1 MNRKVLVFFILVL
14 LLSACGGEENSDAIQ
29 SPTDIPTAVTAP
41 IQLGY
46 LAENPVTRN
55 ADWTPVL
62 QEFDDVA
69 MVLVP
74 AGCFRMG
81 STDEQI
87 AAAIAECEATDSV
100 AACNDI
106 LFSLEQPAAEIC
118 FETPFWIGRYEVTN
132 AEYRECVAAGAC
144 APMVTTTYYDD
155 PHYAD
160 HPVVFVSWFQAN
172 EYAEWKGMRLPT
184 EAEWEYAAR
193 GPEGWVYP
201 WGNEFG
207 ADNVVYTGNS
217 GEQTAAVGGSPGGM
231 SWVGA
236 LDLSGNAREW
246 VSTIFRSYPYQ
257 AGDGREDYNDARSDR
272 VVRDGVF
279 NGPAIYLRAASRDAS
294 NPARPIFD
302 RGFRVARAWDNSFP
316 PTGSPT
322 TTTTTASAQLG
333 YSAANPVT
341 TNSQWTAVIQ
351 EFDGVEMVL
360 VPTGCFRMGSNAGNS
375 DEQPVKEQCFE
386 EPFWIGRYEVTNAE
400 YRECVEAG
408 ACTLPG
414 DGVLTDATIYD
425 DPNYANHPVIF
436 VDWHQANDYAEWRGG
451 RLPTEAEW
459 EYAARG
465 PDGLIYPW
473 GNEIDATRVNFC
485 DVNCRGY
492 TWRDSNY
499 DDGYAQ
505 TAPVGSYPGG
515 VSWVG
520 AYDLSGNIWE
530 WISTIYQDY
539 PYNATDG
546 RESSL
551 DAGSWRGWRGGA
563 WYSTADLVRAGYR
576 GRYVTTDRHH
586 PAGIRIGRSFSPA
599 DIATAAT
606 TSNTSTTSYSP
617 GGISANAGK
626 TT

>member
-1 MNRKVLVFFILVL
+1 MNKKVFAFFILVL

-46 LAENPVTRN
+46 SAENPVTRN

-62 QEFDDVA
+62 QEFDGVA

-81 STDEQI
+81 STDDQI
-87 AAAIAECEATDSV
+87 AAAIAECEETDSV

-118 FETPFWIGRYEVTN
+118 FET
-132 AEYRECVAAGAC
+132 
-144 APMVTTTYYDD
+144 
-155 PHYAD
+155 
-160 HPVVFVSWFQAN
+160 
-172 EYAEWKGMRLPT
+172 
-184 EAEWEYAAR
+184 
-193 GPEGWVYP
+193 
-201 WGNEFG
+201 
-207 ADNVVYTGNS
+207 
-217 GEQTAAVGGSPGGM
+217 
-231 SWVGA
+231 
-236 LDLSGNAREW
+236 
-246 VSTIFRSYPYQ
+246 
-257 AGDGREDYNDARSDR
+257 
-272 VVRDGVF
+272 
-279 NGPAIYLRAASRDAS
+279 
-294 NPARPIFD
+294 
-302 RGFRVARAWDNSFP
+302 
-316 PTGSPT
+316 
-322 TTTTTASAQLG
+322 
-333 YSAANPVT
+333 
-341 TNSQWTAVIQ
+341 
-351 EFDGVEMVL
+351 
-360 VPTGCFRMGSNAGNS
+360 
-375 DEQPVKEQCFE
+375 
-386 EPFWIGRYEVTNAE
+386 PFWIGRYEVTNAE

-606 TSNTSTTSYSP
+606 TSIPVGYSAANPVTTNAGWTPVIQEFDGVEMALVPAGCFQMGSEDGESNERPVHEQCFDEPFWIDRYEVTNERYGSVGCDPHTAGADRPHVCTSWVAVRDFCERLGGRLPTEAEWEYAARGPDSLKYPWGNEFVADNVVYLDNQPGGNQYLQPAEVGSRPGGVSWVGAYDLSGNAWEWTSTIFRSYPYDANDGREDRDDSSNNERVVRGGSYGLPADVLSTTYRHFVLVGPDGPISNHIGFRCARSYSGNP
-617 GGISANAGK
+617 
-626 TT
+626 